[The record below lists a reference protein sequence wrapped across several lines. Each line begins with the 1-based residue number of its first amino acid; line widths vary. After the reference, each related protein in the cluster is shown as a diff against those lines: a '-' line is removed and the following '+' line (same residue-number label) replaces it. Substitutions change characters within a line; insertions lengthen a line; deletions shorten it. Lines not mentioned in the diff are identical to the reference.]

1 MDKIIFRSA
10 TSSDWNHIAQL
21 LQEAKLPLDGARDHL
36 DHFVLAIQ
44 DESLIGCAGLEVYDE
59 YALLRSVAVNA
70 EERGKG
76 LGIKL
81 TQEILERAKEK
92 HVRSIVLLTETAQ
105 KFFPKFG
112 FRVIKR
118 EDAPTPVKESV
129 EFKGACCESAV
140 TMQVDLADGG

>member
-1 MDKIIFRSA
+1 MNISFRNA

-21 LQEAKLPLDGARDHL
+21 LQEAKLPLDGAQDHVSN
-36 DHFVLAIQ
+36 FVVAVK
-44 DESLIGCAGLEVYDE
+44 DESLIACAGLEVYGE

-81 TQEILERAKEK
+81 TEGILKRAKEK
-92 HVRSIVLLTETAQ
+92 HVQHIVLLTETAPG
-105 KFFPKFG
+105 FFPKFG

-118 EDAPTPVKESV
+118 EDAPVAVKESV
-129 EFKGACCESAV
+129 EFKGACPDSAV
-140 TMQVDLADGG
+140 AMQLDF

>member
-1 MDKIIFRSA
+1 METVSFRHA
-10 TSSDWNHIAQL
+10 ISSDWNQIANL
-21 LQEAKLPLDGARDHL
+21 LKDANLPLDGARDHL
-36 DHFVLAIQ
+36 EHFVLAIQ
-44 DESLIGCAGLEVYDE
+44 DETVIGCAGLEVYGI
-59 YALLRSVAVNA
+59 YGLLRSVAVNA

-92 HVRSIVLLTETAQ
+92 HVRHIVLLTETAQ

-112 FRVIKR
+112 FRIIKR
-118 EDAPTPVKESV
+118 EDAPAPVKESV

-140 TMQVDLADGG
+140 TMQIDLADGG